1 MNIKTKEFA
10 LIVVKECIKWGHIQ
24 REIMAMPSD
33 YEEYLEKDFDLWTE
47 EEKIKKAELKKYF
60 HFESIRKKGLSKQNR
75 LFRDQEYMLP
85 DFHIGYGLKRKTE
98 EEQIK
103 EGCFQKKTKMS

>member
-1 MNIKTKEFA
+1 ME
-10 LIVVKECIKWGHIQ
+10 G
-24 REIMAMPSD
+24 
-33 YEEYLEKDFDLWTE
+33 
-47 EEKIKKAELKKYF
+47 KIKKAEQKKYF

-85 DFHIGYGLKRKTE
+85 DFHIGYGSKRKTE